1 MSMLQG
7 RIYDNLMQVVDGDGK
22 RKRERERDTARKLF
36 FFSPMVWQDVSGLA
50 AMVSYIKRYG
60 KMRY

>member
-22 RKRERERDTARKLF
+22 RKRESERDTARKLF
-36 FFSPMVWQDVSGLA
+36 FFTDGVARCEWTG
-50 AMVSYIKRYG
+50 SYGIIH
-60 KMRY
+60 